1 MAARKQERLV
11 NLTIALLSTRHPATR
26 EELRAAVTAY
36 QDLGQEAFERQFER
50 DKDALREMGI
60 PVETVSVDKLFG
72 DTQGYRIARSRFE
85 LPPIDLTPDEATA
98 VALAARSWQRAAM
111 GEETASAVA
120 KLRAAGLEPDTDRV
134 TALELGFALEA
145 ASDASPTPRT
155 LWRAIRD
162 RRVVTFTYHGR
173 RRILQPW
180 VVALRR
186 GAWYVAGYDVERDE
200 PRLFRLS
207 RIEDEVAVTSRAGT
221 FEIPDG
227 IDARYITDRLD
238 AVPAQVA
245 RLAVTS
251 GAPRSLLGRARRV
264 DEDAP
269 LPGYLLVDVNYSDA
283 RTLVTEV
290 CAAAPEALVVAPA
303 ELRAMARKHL
313 LGLEGAVDGA

>member
-1 MAARKQERLV
+1 M

-26 EELRAAVTAY
+26 EELRTAVTAY
-36 QDLGQEAFERQFER
+36 RDLTQEAFERQFER
-50 DKDALREMGI
+50 DKDSLREMGI
-60 PVETVSVDKLFG
+60 PVETVFVDKLFG

-98 VALAARSWQRAAM
+98 VALAARSWQRATM
-111 GEETASAVA
+111 GEETASALA

-134 TALELGFALEA
+134 TALEPGFAVEA
-145 ASDASPTPRT
+145 AADGSPAPRI

-173 RRILQPW
+173 RRTLQPW

-186 GAWYVAGYDVERDE
+186 GAWYVAGHDVERDE

-207 RIEDEVAVTSRAGT
+207 RIEGEVKVASRAGT
-221 FEIPDG
+221 FEIPSG

-238 AVPAQVA
+238 AVPVQVA
-245 RLAVTS
+245 RLAVTL

-264 DEDAP
+264 DEPAP
-269 LPGYLLVDVNYSDA
+269 VPGYLLIELSYSDA

-290 CAAAPEALVVAPA
+290 CAAAPEAVVVAPA
-303 ELRAMARKHL
+303 ELRAMAREHL
-313 LGLEGAVDGA
+313 LGLAGAVDGAQ